1 MRLPA
6 ETLSEFSSDEKIEG
20 SKLLLFSKL
29 DMVIKPENRGLSEFY
44 YDYTDEEFA
53 KKRLQCLAVTKDDIV
68 EVTRKYLDEPLKEG
82 KYSQVIFGNQKSE
95 LIKEMTEKGW
105 KIESFIAENVG
116 SEAEAGEQ
124 EEH

>member
-1 MRLPA
+1 MSLLA
-6 ETLSEFSSDEKIEG
+6 KLLSSEFLH
-20 SKLLLFSKL
+20 KL
-29 DMVIKPENRGLSEFY
+29 VREQGGLSEFY

-68 EVTRKYLDEPLKEG
+68 EVTRKYLAEPLKEG
-82 KYSQVIFGNQKSE
+82 KYSQVIFGNQKPE

-116 SEAEAGEQ
+116 GEAEVGEQ